1 MALSRRHCSDCKKCD
16 EVPEREGE
24 FAKKKDDE
32 CAALS
37 GVQSTPHDQA
47 ERWLFG
53 LFHEAQ
59 LADDNIRLELQSKES
74 RQRRPEWPHVSD
86 LRRP

>member
-1 MALSRRHCSDCKKCD
+1 MYEFKILTALSRRHCSDCKKCD

-37 GVQSTPHDQA
+37 EVQSNPHDQT
-47 ERWLFG
+47 ERLIFG
-53 LFHEAQ
+53 LSMSEFH
-59 LADDNIRLELQSKES
+59 
-74 RQRRPEWPHVSD
+74 V
-86 LRRP
+86 